1 MHQVDVMSLL
11 KKIKEK
17 TEETAKK
24 TVEVGKDVGE
34 KGLEL
39 GKDVGEKGL
48 ELGLKAGQKGVELGK
63 KGITKVKDAVTDK
76 EDPFEILKL
85 RYAKGEITK
94 AEYLEMKHTLE
105 ES

>member
-1 MHQVDVMSLL
+1 MSLF

-24 TVEVGKDVGE
+24 SVDAGKRVGEKTVEVGKDVGE
-34 KGLEL
+34 KGF
-39 GKDVGEKGL
+39 

-63 KGITKVKDAVTDK
+63 KGVKKVKDVVADK
-76 EDPFEILKL
+76 EDPFEILKV

-94 AEYLEMKHTLE
+94 SEYEEMKKTLE
-105 ES
+105 QS